1 MWYTNGSE
9 KVRTIFFLLLAA
21 LLVIGCGSGE
31 GSGQPQAML
40 SEDLQCQDNSAA
52 EIDRWGGMDDP
63 GWAHSCKIRHGK
75 FHVWKGDVLAI
86 EGQFSYGKR
95 IGKWILR
102 DKAGEITKVVV
113 YEDGKIVSE
122 ETASSK

>member
-1 MWYTNGSE
+1 MWRARDSILTLS
-9 KVRTIFFLLLAA
+9 LAA
-21 LLVIGCGSGE
+21 FFMSSCGS
-31 GSGQPQAML
+31 SQDVSQPQAML

-52 EIDRWGGMDDP
+52 EIERWGGMDDP

-75 FHVWKGDVLAI
+75 YHVWKGDVLAI
-86 EGQFSYGKR
+86 EGQFFYGKR

-102 DKAGEITKVVV
+102 DKAGEVTKAVV

-122 ETASSK
+122 ETIGSK